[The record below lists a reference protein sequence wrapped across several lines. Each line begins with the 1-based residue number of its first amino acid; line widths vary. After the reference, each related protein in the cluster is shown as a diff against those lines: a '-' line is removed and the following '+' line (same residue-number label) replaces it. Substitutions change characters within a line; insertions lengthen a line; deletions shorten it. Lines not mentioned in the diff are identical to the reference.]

1 MKVFTTTGVCIPKEN
16 YMVDIRGCLEQI
28 KAMVDAGQ
36 YFTIHRARQY
46 GKTTTL
52 TALGQTLRSEYVVLS
67 LDFQRIGSASFKTE
81 EKFVKAFCRQLRKKG
96 DKAGMPDSIQNEI
109 EEFITRRENQAT
121 LDELFDTISM
131 WCELSER
138 PIVMLIDEVDS
149 ATNNQVF
156 LDFLA
161 QLRFQ
166 YIERKSEPDYKTF
179 QSVILAGVTDVKNL
193 KRKLRPNEE
202 HRFNSPWNI
211 AADFNVDMSLSVD
224 GIAGM
229 LAEYGEDHHMR
240 MDTEL
245 VAQEIY
251 NFTSGYPF
259 LVSRICL
266 IIDTQ
271 LVGAGFC
278 DFSKAWT
285 RAGVSEAVRRILTE
299 KNTLFDS
306 LMGKV
311 NDNPEMGRILERI
324 LFAGDFVSYNAYNIG
339 IADAEMF
346 GFIRDDHGR
355 VAVSNRI
362 FETLL
367 YNYYLS
373 VSELQGSELFKRGA
387 NAKMEFVQN
396 GHLLMERILEGY
408 VRVFSDLY
416 GGLAQN
422 FSEAEGRR
430 RFLLYLR
437 PIINGTGNYYI
448 EPQTR
453 NNERMDLVIDYL
465 GERFVIELKIWYG
478 KSYHE
483 KGERQLANYLEHYH
497 LNKGYLL
504 TYSFNKTKKTGMTQ
518 VVVDGKTLVEVLI

>member
-1 MKVFTTTGVCIPKEN
+1 
-16 YMVDIRGCLEQI
+16 
-28 KAMVDAGQ
+28 
-36 YFTIHRARQY
+36 
-46 GKTTTL
+46 
-52 TALGQTLRSEYVVLS
+52 
-67 LDFQRIGSASFKTE
+67 
-81 EKFVKAFCRQLRKKG
+81 
-96 DKAGMPDSIQNEI
+96 
-109 EEFITRRENQAT
+109 
-121 LDELFDTISM
+121 M

-311 NDNPEMGRILERI
+311 NDNPEMGRILER
-324 LFAGDFVSYNAYNIG
+324 
-339 IADAEMF
+339 
-346 GFIRDDHGR
+346 
-355 VAVSNRI
+355 
-362 FETLL
+362 
-367 YNYYLS
+367 
-373 VSELQGSELFKRGA
+373 
-387 NAKMEFVQN
+387 
-396 GHLLMERILEGY
+396 
-408 VRVFSDLY
+408 
-416 GGLAQN
+416 
-422 FSEAEGRR
+422 
-430 RFLLYLR
+430 
-437 PIINGTGNYYI
+437 
-448 EPQTR
+448 
-453 NNERMDLVIDYL
+453 
-465 GERFVIELKIWYG
+465 
-478 KSYHE
+478 E
-483 KGERQLANYLEHYH
+483 KA
-497 LNKGYLL
+497 
-504 TYSFNKTKKTGMTQ
+504 F
-518 VVVDGKTLVEVLI
+518 

>member
-1 MKVFTTTGVCIPKEN
+1 
-16 YMVDIRGCLEQI
+16 
-28 KAMVDAGQ
+28 
-36 YFTIHRARQY
+36 
-46 GKTTTL
+46 
-52 TALGQTLRSEYVVLS
+52 
-67 LDFQRIGSASFKTE
+67 
-81 EKFVKAFCRQLRKKG
+81 
-96 DKAGMPDSIQNEI
+96 
-109 EEFITRRENQAT
+109 
-121 LDELFDTISM
+121 
-131 WCELSER
+131 
-138 PIVMLIDEVDS
+138 
-149 ATNNQVF
+149 
-156 LDFLA
+156 
-161 QLRFQ
+161 
-166 YIERKSEPDYKTF
+166 
-179 QSVILAGVTDVKNL
+179 
-193 KRKLRPNEE
+193 
-202 HRFNSPWNI
+202 
-211 AADFNVDMSLSVD
+211 
-224 GIAGM
+224 
-229 LAEYGEDHHMR
+229 MR

-373 VSELQGSELFKRGA
+373 VSELQGSELFKRGV
-387 NAKMEFVQN
+387 NAKME
-396 GHLLMERILEGY
+396 I
-408 VRVFSDLY
+408 
-416 GGLAQN
+416 
-422 FSEAEGRR
+422 GRAH
-430 RFLLYLR
+430 
-437 PIINGTGNYYI
+437 
-448 EPQTR
+448 
-453 NNERMDLVIDYL
+453 V
-465 GERFVIELKIWYG
+465 
-478 KSYHE
+478 
-483 KGERQLANYLEHYH
+483 
-497 LNKGYLL
+497 
-504 TYSFNKTKKTGMTQ
+504 
-518 VVVDGKTLVEVLI
+518 